1 MYQLDQMLMVL
12 CLTEKTAPMQI
23 NGYQYIN
30 QHNLNNN
37 RKSTRFKI
45 TIHQSTK
52 KSLSSQNSKAKIIVF
67 ITLT

>member
-12 CLTEKTAPMQI
+12 CLTEKTAPMEI

-30 QHNLNNN
+30 PQNVKNNT
-37 RKSTRFKI
+37 KSTRFKI
-45 TIHQSTK
+45 TIHQRTK
-52 KSLSSQNSKAKIIVF
+52 MSLSSQNLKAKNIVF